1 MAGARAAAACRAIG
15 SLLKTVLA
23 KGDLSMTDIL
33 LVDDSPVDLRLF
45 SELLGQEKDFAV
57 RTCEDGNAAL
67 RAMGVEVPD
76 IVVTDMQMPVM
87 DGLELVK
94 HVRAKYPNTPI
105 ILITGFGSEEI
116 ATKALRA
123 GAAGYVPK
131 SNSAESLCSTIRH
144 VLELGRT
151 FKIEDR
157 VNASTRLLQYELEL
171 ENDETLIPGVLQLA
185 RQRVQDV
192 SEVDCVNLLQ
202 IEAALE
208 HALMNAIYHGNL
220 DFKQHAGIE
229 FDARSRTREARI
241 LNGRP
246 PYKDR
251 RVSVIM
257 RVTPDEAR
265 FVVKDEGSGFD
276 VKEVSSL
283 GLTQS
288 LRGEF
293 GQGLFLMWAFMDK
306 VVFDRKG
313 SAVTLVKQLDKP
325 APPVEDEPKQEALV
339 ALHYKGGQKSYT
351 ITKPRATIGRDDSCD
366 VVVDSGNV
374 SHHHCLLFLHEG
386 WWFVRDLKSTNGI
399 KVNGVKRDSHL
410 LPPAAILSVGPHE
423 FTVEYQPHKLGA
435 VGITPP
441 VDPF

>member
-1 MAGARAAAACRAIG
+1 MP
-15 SLLKTVLA
+15 
-23 KGDLSMTDIL
+23 DIL
-33 LVDDSPVDLRLF
+33 LVDDSQVDLRLF
-45 SELLGQEKDFAV
+45 SELLGKESGFNV
-57 RTCEDGNAAL
+57 RTCSDGAAAL
-67 RAMGVEVPD
+67 ESMEESLPD

-94 HVRAKYPNTPI
+94 HVRERHPNTPV
-105 ILITGFGSEEI
+105 ILITGYGSEDI

-131 SNSAESLCSTIRH
+131 SNSAELLCTTIHH
-144 VLELGRT
+144 VTELGRT
-151 FKIEDR
+151 FHIDDR
-157 VNASTRLLQYELEL
+157 INKLTSMLQYELKL
-171 ENDETLIPGVLQLA
+171 DNDEALIPGVLQLV
-185 RQRVQDV
+185 RQRV
-192 SEVDCVNLLQ
+192 SEIAKVDCVNLLQ
-202 IEAALE
+202 IEVALE
-208 HALMNAIYHGNL
+208 HAILNGIYHGNL
-220 DFKQHAGIE
+220 DFKQHAGID
-229 FDARSRTREARI
+229 FDVKSRMREAKI
-241 LNGRP
+241 LNSRP
-246 PYKDR
+246 LYSSRK
-251 RVSVIM
+251 VSLAM

-288 LRGEF
+288 LRGDF

-313 SAVTLVKQLDKP
+313 STVTLVKHFERAETETP
-325 APPVEDEPKQEALV
+325 TETTEAPPKDAMVL
-339 ALHYKGGQKSYT
+339 LHYGGGKK
-351 ITKPRATIGRDDSCD
+351 IFAINKERATIGRDESCD
-366 VVVDSGNV
+366 VRIDASNV

-399 KVNGVKRDSHL
+399 KVNGIKRDSHL
-410 LPPAAILSVGPHE
+410 LPPSATLSVGPHD

-441 VDPF
+441 IDPF